1 MRQAVQLEEE
11 GEGGNIAAQ
20 LKSLK
25 AAVWANDVHGV
36 VLDGISLATCG
47 ARGTHLSMRGTHLSM
62 RGTHLSMRGTH
73 LSMRGTLHDRRD
85 EGIASI
91 RKPATH

>member
-1 MRQAVQLEEE
+1 MQREEE
-11 GEGGNIAAQ
+11 GEGGNIAVQ

-47 ARGTHLSMRGTHLSM
+47 T
-62 RGTHLSMRGTH
+62 RGTH